1 MGQHHYPRR
10 ADRRALRHVRRRAC
24 PDLRRDAARQ
34 HCPRRSDRARRLHRA
49 DDDRHARPQ
58 PVARH
63 HDRGAD
69 HGGDRL
75 RPSARAAQPHARRRR
90 AAAAAGDLRAFRH
103 HPERAARAL
112 HRRQPPAQSRRDRG
126 RELSAHGR
134 RVDRRASSAAIR
146 RRHCRHRRAATFVLP
161 HGARP
166 RVSRDVG
173 RSVGGAIDGPRQPSY
188 LRARHGAFAC
198 RHRGGGRLHR
208 RAHQF
213 RSGDRPRAADLR
225 LRGRHH
231 RRAREHVGH
240 ARGRHHPRRVA
251 GDRRADQSGLA
262 APGRAP
268 RLSPYTGGAAR
279 GPVPEGAR
287 MTASFHVEHATRAS
301 RIGTAAFAA
310 AIVLLAAAP
319 AWGGRDDLRLLAEI
333 YAYVALASLW
343 NLLAGYAGLVS
354 VGQQA
359 YVGLGAYLLFAL
371 TMLVGMPPLIAIP
384 LAGVIAA
391 LLSLPVAALIFRLR
405 GHYFA
410 IGTWIVAE
418 VFRLLASQV
427 SVLGG
432 GSGTSLPVGIVTSI
446 ASSRQM
452 REFLIYWIALTLMV
466 AILIAIVLLL
476 RSRYGLA
483 LRAIRDNEL
492 AARINGVNVTRV
504 KLIVYVIT
512 ALGTAMV
519 GALIFLQKLRISPD
533 AAFSVN
539 DWTAFVIFITVIGG
553 IGRVEGP
560 IVGTLVF
567 FLLRQ
572 FLADLGTIY
581 LIMLGL
587 VAIVVMLK
595 APKGLW
601 GLAVERF
608 AFQLFP
614 LERRVVLADRG
625 APPHPEAR

>member
-1 MGQHHYPRR
+1 MS
-10 ADRRALRHVRRRAC
+10 VRF
-24 PDLRRDAARQ
+24 
-34 HCPRRSDRARRLHRA
+34 S
-49 DDDRHARPQ
+49 
-58 PVARH
+58 
-63 HDRGAD
+63 
-69 HGGDRL
+69 
-75 RPSARAAQPHARRRR
+75 
-90 AAAAAGDLRAFRH
+90 
-103 HPERAARAL
+103 E
-112 HRRQPPAQSRRDRG
+112 
-126 RELSAHGR
+126 
-134 RVDRRASSAAIR
+134 
-146 RRHCRHRRAATFVLP
+146 
-161 HGARP
+161 
-166 RVSRDVG
+166 
-173 RSVGGAIDGPRQPSY
+173 
-188 LRARHGAFAC
+188 
-198 RHRGGGRLHR
+198 
-208 RAHQF
+208 
-213 RSGDRPRAADLR
+213 RSGWPM
-225 LRGRHH
+225 
-231 RRAREHVGH
+231 
-240 ARGRHHPRRVA
+240 
-251 GDRRADQSGLA
+251 LA
-262 APGRAP
+262 I
-268 RLSPYTGGAAR
+268 L
-279 GPVPEGAR
+279 
-287 MTASFHVEHATRAS
+287 
-301 RIGTAAFAA
+301 A
-310 AIVLLAAAP
+310 AIVVALAAAP
-319 AWGGRDDLRLLAEI
+319 WWGGRDDLRLLAEI

-371 TMLVGMPPLIAIP
+371 TILLGVPALVAIP
-384 LAGVIAA
+384 IAGLITAA
-391 LLSLPVAALIFRLR
+391 LSLPVAALIFRLR

-446 ASSRQM
+446 AGTRTM
-452 REFLIYWIALTLMV
+452 REFLIYWIALALMV
-466 AILIAIVLLL
+466 AIIAVIVLLL

-492 AARINGVNVTRV
+492 AAASNGVDVMRV

-581 LIMLGL
+581 LIMLGV

-601 GLAVERF
+601 GLVVERF
-608 AFQLFP
+608 GFQLFP
-614 LERRVVLADRG
+614 LERRVVLAPTVRPRESGDPG
-625 APPHPEAR
+625 KM